1 LPATT
6 RYCPYQKPQWELVMK
21 ILDWLIGVL
30 LAMLPLV
37 MLPAYAQMKDK
48 PGGKDHPLVSRFE
61 GSVLNNFG
69 GTSFEQVDLPLA
81 RYESTAGPAKP
92 SKSLRVEGKVMNYD
106 YWGPAGKSDLEVFR
120 NYQGALS
127 KSGFTL
133 LYVCDEP
140 RRCEADG
147 LGKFA
152 ADWSSRPTTFL
163 GGYSPTS
170 RYEENGNYPPRFL
183 VAQLKRPQGDVY
195 VNLTVQAA
203 SSTQQGKSMGG
214 PYFLQVIEVQAM
226 RTDAVTV
233 DANAMQ
239 KGLAADGKIA
249 LYGVLFD
256 TGSAVVKPESKAQ
269 LDEMARL
276 MTSNAAARFFI
287 VGHTDNVGE
296 LQANT
301 SLSQRRADAVAASL
315 AQGYKIDARRL
326 IARGVANLSPVASNE
341 SDAGRTKNRRV
352 ELVLQ

>member
-1 LPATT
+1 MFITSHALT
-6 RYCPYQKPQWELVMK
+6 RL
-21 ILDWLIGVL
+21 LLSFLL
-30 LAMLPLV
+30 LASG
-37 MLPAYAQMKDK
+37 ATYAQMKDK
-48 PGGKDHPLVSRFE
+48 PGGKDHPLVSRYE
-61 GSVLNNFG
+61 GSILNNFG

-81 RYESTAGPAKP
+81 RYESTAGTAKP

-106 YWGPAGKSDLEVFR
+106 YWGPAGRSDLEVFR
-120 NYQGALS
+120 NYQAALT

-133 LYVCDEP
+133 LFVCDEP

-152 ADWSSRPTTFL
+152 TDWSNRPTTFS
-163 GGYSPTS
+163 GGNSPTS
-170 RYEENGNYPPRFL
+170 RYEENSNYPPRFL

-249 LYGVLFD
+249 LYGVQFD
-256 TGSAVVKPESKAQ
+256 TGSAAVKPESKAQ

-276 MTSNAAARFFI
+276 LTTNAAAKFFI

-301 SLSQRRADAVAASL
+301 SLSQRRADSVVASL
-315 AQGYKIDARRL
+315 VQGYKIDARRL
-326 IARGVANLSPVASNE
+326 VARGVANVSPVSSNE
-341 SDAGRTKNRRV
+341 LESGRAKNRRV

>member
-1 LPATT
+1 MTSHTSSRLLFIILT
-6 RYCPYQKPQWELVMK
+6 LV
-21 ILDWLIGVL
+21 IG
-30 LAMLPLV
+30 
-37 MLPAYAQMKDK
+37 PAYAQMKDK
-48 PGGKDHPLVSRFE
+48 PGGKDHPLVSRYE
-61 GSVLNNFG
+61 GSILNNFG

-81 RYESTAGPAKP
+81 RYESTTGPAKP

-120 NYQGALS
+120 NFQAALT

-133 LYVCDEP
+133 LFVCDEP

-152 ADWSSRPTTFL
+152 ADWSNRPTTFL
-163 GGYSPTS
+163 GGYNPTS

-183 VAQLKRPQGDVY
+183 VAQLKRTQGDVY
-195 VNLTVQAA
+195 VNLTVTPP
-203 SSTQQGKSMGG
+203 SSTQQNQKMGG
-214 PYFLQVIEVQAM
+214 PYFLQVIEAQAM

-249 LYGVLFD
+249 LYGVQFD

-276 MTSNAAARFFI
+276 LTSNAAAKFFI

-301 SLSQRRADAVAASL
+301 SLSQRRADSVVASL
-315 AQGYKIDARRL
+315 VQGYKIDARRL
-326 IARGVANLSPVASNE
+326 VARGVANVSPVSSND
-341 SDAGRTKNRRV
+341 SDAGRAKNRRV